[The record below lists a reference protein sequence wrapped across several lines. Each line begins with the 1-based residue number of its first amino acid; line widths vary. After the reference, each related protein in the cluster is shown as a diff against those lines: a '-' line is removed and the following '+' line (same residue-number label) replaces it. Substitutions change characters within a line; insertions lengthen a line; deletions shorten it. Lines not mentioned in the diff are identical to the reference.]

1 MLSRL
6 HATSDL
12 LRRVARIQHL
22 VKRLNSQMKL
32 ADINKAA
39 QCLSELAQL
48 SENVDLSGLEV
59 LEEDQRSIRSHR
71 VELERQAR
79 TMLTQGLKAQNQS
92 QLHESVFR
100 FSVVRDVSC
109 LLTCF
114 KVAVAT
120 NNSVVA
126 QHYGGTELNVRRC
139 RKDVTK
145 LQSCISTRQAFHGPT
160 K

>member
-92 QLHESVFR
+92 Q
-100 FSVVRDVSC
+100 
-109 LLTCF
+109 
-114 KVAVAT
+114 VAVAT